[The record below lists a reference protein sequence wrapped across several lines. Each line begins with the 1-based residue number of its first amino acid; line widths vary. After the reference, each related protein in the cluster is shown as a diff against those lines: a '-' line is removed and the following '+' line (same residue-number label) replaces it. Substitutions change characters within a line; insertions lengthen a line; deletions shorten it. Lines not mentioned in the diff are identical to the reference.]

1 MSSTRQD
8 PLVRMA
14 HVVGDFSNPFYA
26 EERHRDVWNEAS
38 AFGLQLVIWCTL
50 TVGTVTVW
58 VVGAEAVPYVSSA
71 LGLLGVVCGLSVAYA
86 QHLGVDLT
94 GRERMLRW
102 RMVPYAAVVLALL
115 VGLVRAQEE
124 RLTASTVAGMVT
136 GASVALLAGYVVMRR
151 KGGQS
156 EAP

>member
-14 HVVGDFSNPFYA
+14 HVVGDFGNPFYA
-26 EERHRDVWNEAS
+26 EERQRDVWNEAS

-50 TVGTVTVW
+50 GVGTTTIW
-58 VVGAEAVPYVSSA
+58 IVGAAAVPYVTVA
-71 LGLLGVVCGLSVAYA
+71 LVLLGAVCALTVAYA

-94 GRERMLRW
+94 GRDRVLRW
-102 RMVPYAAVVLALL
+102 RLVPYAALVVALM

-124 RLTASTVAGMVT
+124 RLTASTLAGMVT
-136 GASVALLAGYVVMRR
+136 GAAVVLLAAYVVSRR
-151 KGGQS
+151 RGERPG
-156 EAP
+156 AP